1 MLKQKIEFRALFC
14 AQRFRISFLAVLL
27 LAYALPIGAMDL
39 NQASRAELQSLPGIG
54 PKTAETIIEERERG
68 GAFTSLQDLSA
79 RVRGIGPKRLE
90 ALKEAGL
97 QAQDPETSQDL
108 ATQ

>member
-1 MLKQKIEFRALFC
+1 MLKQKLEFGSLFGAQSIRAGL
-14 AQRFRISFLAVLL
+14 LAAFL

-39 NQASRAELQSLPGIG
+39 NQASQAQLQSLPGIG

-90 ALKEAGL
+90 ALQEAGL
-97 QAQDPETSQDL
+97 QAQDPETSQD
-108 ATQ
+108 